1 MNATDI
7 APVEVPRLEPPPPD
21 PTAERC
27 HLLGPTALIVQAL
40 MGVFVIGSLVVKRHL
55 EKRKRPWRVWALDV
69 AKQLVGQGVIHMLNI
84 LVSAAGEASGAD
96 WTRPHVPRLPKHR
109 RARSRT
115 GGAGLPQRRSE
126 HSRSFDLS

>member
-1 MNATDI
+1 MDATNTSHH
-7 APVEVPRLEPPPPD
+7 EVPRLEPPPPD

-69 AKQLVGQGVIHMLNI
+69 AKQLVGQGVIHMLNL
-84 LVSAAGEASGAD
+84 LVSTRSAALGMTSPSSAEA
-96 WTRPHVPRLPKHR
+96 
-109 RARSRT
+109 RA
-115 GGAGLPQRRSE
+115 L
-126 HSRSFDLS
+126 

>member
-1 MNATDI
+1 MNSTHP

-84 LVSAAGEASGAD
+84 LVSSRSQAAG
-96 WTRPHVPRLPKHR
+96 RRLTVTSPPTTHP
-109 RARSRT
+109 T
-115 GGAGLPQRRSE
+115 
-126 HSRSFDLS
+126 

>member
-1 MNATDI
+1 MNDTV

-84 LVSAAGEASGAD
+84 LVSLQRSERSRHRCRLASTQCGM
-96 WTRPHVPRLPKHR
+96 WKRCRIR
-109 RARSRT
+109 RQRT
-115 GGAGLPQRRSE
+115 GGRRS
-126 HSRSFDLS
+126 SARSS